1 MYNTNIYILKLESN
15 KYYIGKSKNIEKR
28 YNDHLNGYGSVWT
41 KIYKPIE
48 ILKII
53 NNVSPFEEDK
63 YVKEYMNIYG
73 IDNVRGGSY
82 VKETLNIFDKISLKK
97 ELWGA
102 NDLCLRCGSNSHF
115 IKNCNATTDIYNCDI
130 LDIYEDSSD
139 DYSSD
144 SDDSIINEIYNNDLN
159 IDNELLCTRNRKYRR
174 ISVEI
179 CGINLKK

>member
-1 MYNTNIYILKLESN
+1 
-15 KYYIGKSKNIEKR
+15 
-28 YNDHLNGYGSVWT
+28 
-41 KIYKPIE
+41 
-48 ILKII
+48 
-53 NNVSPFEEDK
+53 
-63 YVKEYMNIYG
+63 MNIYG

-115 IKNCNATTDIYNCDI
+115 IKNCNAITDIYNCDI

-139 DYSSD
+139 DYSGD

-159 IDNELLCTRNRKYRR
+159 IDNELLCTRNKKYRR

-179 CGINLKK
+179 CGINLRK